1 MTENNILTCG
11 NAVLQVEFLP
21 QAEDARLDGYYCKV
35 KLWQDNFWKKPK
47 KNYHKKPKWA
57 KCYLVQR
64 SQIES
69 QLNGADSWELR
80 TQWDILL
87 LFLDILTKYSI
98 VFSTL
103 SRQHH
108 SAVTQFGFFEIQINE
123 GFFLKRFVFL
133 PWNISWNSFD
143 VQ

>member
-1 MTENNILTCG
+1 M
-11 NAVLQVEFLP
+11 
-21 QAEDARLDGYYCKV
+21 

-69 QLNGADSWELR
+69 QLNGADGWELR

-123 GFFLKRFVFL
+123 GFFWKDLFFCHETSLETVLMYSKIQPPCCPLERNRRSQKLEHMELV
-133 PWNISWNSFD
+133 
-143 VQ
+143 